1 MGKILFWS
9 SAFSE
14 PLFTLHNVIAI
25 ILRKDLGAS
34 LWLIAL
40 MSCAR
45 PIVAILSF
53 YWSAGLCRR
62 GGIKS
67 NVLWAGFFMRAP
79 FLLCP
84 WFDSAGF
91 IVFATVSYSFF
102 FRAVIPGWMELI
114 KRNVEQKKRGRLFSL
129 SAAFSHAEGVVLAI
143 GFGRL
148 LDYDPGLWKVLSV
161 GAALIGM
168 GALFIQ
174 SKIVVEENLPQ
185 EEKLSWQ
192 EIIVRPW
199 KDSWRLIRERPDFA
213 HYLWFFMFAGLGL
226 MFIYPALPIFA
237 VDQLG
242 VSYTMAFA
250 GISVAKGLGFALS
263 SPLWGRWI
271 EQVNF
276 FKLASLVS
284 LSFALFPLLM
294 ASSVWWIGW
303 FYLAYLWYGIAQGGG
318 NLLWHMSGL
327 IFAKQE
333 ESSRFSGVGLMMLG
347 VRGTIGPLLGS
358 WLTALW
364 GPTAVFAL
372 GGIFCLYSGL
382 GFLRSRFARESIII
396 EKN

>member
-1 MGKILFWS
+1 MGKILFWT
-9 SAFSE
+9 SAFGE

-45 PIVAILSF
+45 PVVAILSF
-53 YWSAGLCRR
+53 YWSAGLCRSGR
-62 GGIKS
+62 IKS
-67 NVLWAGFFMRAP
+67 NVLWAGFLMRAP

-91 IVFATVSYSFF
+91 IVFATVNYSFF
-102 FRAVIPGWMELI
+102 YRAVIPGWMEII
-114 KRNVEQKKRGRLFSL
+114 KRNVERKERGRLFSL
-129 SAAFSHAEGVVLAI
+129 SSAFAHAEGVILAI

-148 LDYDPGLWKVLSV
+148 LDYDPSLWKMLSV
-161 GAALIGM
+161 GAALVGM

-174 SKIVVEENLPQ
+174 SRIVI
-185 EEKLSWQ
+185 EEKPLTQEKPSWR
-192 EIIVRPW
+192 EIVVRPW
-199 KDSWRLIRERPDFA
+199 MDSWTLIRRRPDFA

-237 VDQLG
+237 VDRLG

-250 GISVAKGLGFALS
+250 GISVAKGLGFTLS
-263 SPLWGRWI
+263 SPFWGRRM
-271 EQVNF
+271 ETVNL
-276 FKLASLVS
+276 FKLAGVVS

-294 ASSVWWIGW
+294 ASSIGWIGW
-303 FYLAYLWYGIAQGGG
+303 FYLAYFWYGIAQGGG
-318 NLLWHMSGL
+318 NLIWHMSGL

-333 ESSRFSGVGLMMLG
+333 ESSRFSGIGLMMLG
-347 VRGTIGPLLGS
+347 LRGAIGPSLGS
-358 WLTALW
+358 WFTAVW
-364 GPTAVFAL
+364 GPIAVFAL
-372 GGIFCLYSGL
+372 GGLFCLYSSF
-382 GFLRSRFARESIII
+382 GFLRSRFAREEIAV